1 MSDHP
6 NARPYK
12 VICVL
17 PNKEPFIKK
26 QLANKDKAVKY
37 ATKLSLKSKK
47 WTIRVESMFE
57 SDKVG
62 TREI

>member
-1 MSDHP
+1 MSYHP

-26 QLANKDKAVKY
+26 QFSNKDKAVKY
-37 ATKLSLKSKK
+37 ATKLSLKYKK
-47 WTIRVESMFE
+47 WTIRVEKMLN
-57 SDKVG
+57 KNLG
-62 TREI
+62 PL